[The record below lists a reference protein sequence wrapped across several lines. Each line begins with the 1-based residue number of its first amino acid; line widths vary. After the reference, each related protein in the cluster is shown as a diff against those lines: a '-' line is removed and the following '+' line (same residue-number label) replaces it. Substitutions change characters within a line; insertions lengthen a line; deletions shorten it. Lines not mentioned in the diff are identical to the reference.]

1 VTAVRL
7 AAKAGVL
14 VVLACGAGYFT
25 LAARDSLHERALE
38 ARAAGV
44 ATPATDVKPALP
56 GNRPPSALFVGDGW
70 TAGTGV
76 GPQQSFACLTA
87 AALGWICNNGGQEGT
102 GYLATG
108 PAGERGL
115 PYANRVASYR
125 TLYAAD
131 YVVISG
137 GAADAGAPAGRRTA
151 AVRRTFD
158 AVRAAYPDARV
169 VVAGPLVAGDD
180 PSRDLRRLDT
190 VLRAEAAR
198 RRWLFVETLDPP
210 WIPTRLVPGLM
221 TKDGDQ
227 PTAAGHGHLAGQLVT
242 AIQAA
247 GIHPGELP
255 SQNTAPQNTA
265 PQGAPTQNAPSQGAP
280 PPGAAPQPAAQPPAP
295 QPTPPT
301 GAPAPTPAQ
310 TTSTTRP
317 A

>member
-1 VTAVRL
+1 VTAVRV

-14 VVLACGAGYFT
+14 VAIACGAGYFT
-25 LAARDSLHERALE
+25 LTARDSLHDRALD
-38 ARAAGV
+38 ARSAGV
-44 ATPATDVKPALP
+44 ATPATEVRPALP
-56 GNRPPSALFVGDGW
+56 GSRPPSALFVGDGW

-76 GPQQSFACLTA
+76 GAQQSFACLTA

-102 GYLATG
+102 GYLA
-108 PAGERGL
+108 AGAEGARGL
-115 PYANRVASYR
+115 PYANRVPSYR

-131 YVVISG
+131 YVVLSG
-137 GAADAGAPAGRRTA
+137 GAADAGAPPGRRAA

-158 AVRAAYPDARV
+158 AVHAAYPDARV
-169 VVAGPLVAGDD
+169 VVVGPLVAGDH
-180 PSRDLRRLDT
+180 PGRDLRRIDT
-190 VLRAEAAR
+190 VLRTEAAR
-198 RRWLFVETLDPP
+198 RRWLFVETLEPP
-210 WIPTRLVPGLM
+210 WIPSHLVPGLM

-255 SQNTAPQNTA
+255 TAPD
-265 PQGAPTQNAPSQGAP
+265 
-280 PPGAAPQPAAQPPAP
+280 AASPAGPQPAATQPPAT
-295 QPTPPT
+295 QPA
-301 GAPAPTPAQ
+301 GAPAPAQ

>member
-1 VTAVRL
+1 VTAVRV

-14 VVLACGAGYFT
+14 VTLALGAGYFT
-25 LAARDSLHERALE
+25 ITARDSLHDRALA
-38 ARAAGV
+38 ARTAGI
-44 ATPATDVKPALP
+44 AKPATNVKPALP
-56 GNRPPSALFVGDGW
+56 GSRPPSALFVGDGW

-102 GYLATG
+102 GYLAAG
-108 PAGERGL
+108 PEGARGL

-131 YVVISG
+131 YVVVSG

-151 AVRRTFD
+151 AVRHTFD
-158 AVRAAYPDARV
+158 AVRTAYPDARV
-169 VVAGPLVAGDD
+169 IVVGPLVAGDH
-180 PSRDLRRLDT
+180 PGRDLRRLDA

-198 RRWLFVETLDPP
+198 RRWLFVETLTPP
-210 WIPTRLVPGLM
+210 WIPSRLVPGLM
-221 TKDGDQ
+221 TKDAEQ

-255 SQNTAPQNTA
+255 PSPTTAH
-265 PQGAPTQNAPSQGAP
+265 GAP
-280 PPGAAPQPAAQPPAP
+280 PAVPRPAAPQPGATAPA
-295 QPTPPT
+295 
-301 GAPAPTPAQ
+301 GAPAPAQ